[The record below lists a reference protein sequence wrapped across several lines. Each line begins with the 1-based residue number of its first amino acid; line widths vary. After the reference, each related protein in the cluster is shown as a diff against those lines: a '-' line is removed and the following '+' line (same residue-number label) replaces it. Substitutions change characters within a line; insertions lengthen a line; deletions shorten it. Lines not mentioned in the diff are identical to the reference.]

1 MNLKLRWYLLAIVSL
16 GFLLRVVW
24 LDRYPAGF
32 NPDEASF
39 GYNAYS
45 LLQTGRDEW
54 GEPWYK
60 LISNNLRAFGDD
72 KFPAYVF
79 LSVPSVK
86 LFGLN
91 EFATRLPN
99 AVLGT
104 LAILSVYLLTSRLF
118 PKSKL
123 WTALLM
129 AISPWHISLSR
140 GTFET
145 NALTLFIPLG
155 LYLILQGRFILA
167 AIILGLNSYTYLAAR
182 FLSLPMAAIT
192 MWLARVAK
200 PNWVKFGLVFLLIAG
215 PGLWHMVTSGNNRVA
230 DVGIFN
236 PTGGWQEVAD
246 RRFTARNLGLSDGLA
261 RIFNN
266 KAVYLATTTVKNYL
280 SYISWQFLFTQGA
293 GEADYG
299 VIPGRGL
306 LYFFEIPLLLIFLWT
321 FIKRQTKPALLLTLL
336 ILIAPIPATL
346 AKGPGLAANRAAAM
360 IPFLAIGSSWGLAV
374 LDSRGWSR
382 LLLGSVIIMSLLFFL
397 ENYIYHAPLLFGAAR
412 NSGIKEVFVR
422 TKQLTDKYADVRFS
436 RSLSE
441 PHVYVAFYWQIDPKI
456 YQQATTGWTNFDKR
470 YKFLDQM
477 DGYTLGK
484 YRFGDIHPT
493 DKTDH
498 PILYIGRPT
507 DFPPDFPEYFHIDY
521 PNGQTAIKVAEKLP

>member
-1 MNLKLRWYLLAIVSL
+1 MIKHKWYLLAIVTV
-16 GFLLRVVW
+16 GFLLRVIW

-60 LISNNLRAFGDD
+60 LFSNNLRAFGDD
-72 KFPAYVF
+72 KFPMYVF

-91 EFATRLPN
+91 EFAARLPN

-104 LAILSVYLLTSRLF
+104 LAILSVYLLASRLF
-118 PKSKL
+118 PQGRL
-123 WTALLM
+123 WAALLL

-145 NALTLFIPLG
+145 NALTFFIPLG
-155 LYLILQGRFILA
+155 LYLILKGRFVLA

-192 MWLARVAK
+192 MWVARTAK
-200 PNWVKFGLVFLLIAG
+200 PNGIKFGLVFLLIAG
-215 PGLWHMVTSGNNRVA
+215 PGLWHMLLSGNNRVA

-246 RRFTARNLGLSDGLA
+246 RRFAARNFGLPDSVA
-261 RIFNN
+261 RVFNN
-266 KAVYLATTTVKNYL
+266 KAVYLVSTTVKNYL
-280 SYISWQFLFTQGA
+280 SYLSPQFLFTQGA

-306 LYFFEIPLLLIFLWT
+306 LYFFEIPLLLIFIWT
-321 FIKRQTKPALLLTLL
+321 FIKRPSRSSLLLVLL
-336 ILIAPIPATL
+336 IAVAPIPAAL
-346 AKGPGLAANRAAAM
+346 SKGPGLAANRAAAM
-360 IPFLAIGSSWGLAV
+360 IPFLAICSGFGLAG
-374 LDSRGWSR
+374 LISRGWNR
-382 LLLGSVIIMSLLFFL
+382 LLLGLVIIMSLVFFL
-397 ENYIYHAPLLFGAAR
+397 EDYIYHSPLLFGIAR
-412 NSGIKEVFVR
+412 NYGIKEVFVR
-422 TKQLTDKYADVRFS
+422 AKPLADKYTDVRFS

-441 PHVYVAFYWQIDPKI
+441 PHIYVAFYWQIDPQI
-456 YQQATTGWTNFDKR
+456 YQQATSSWTDFDKQ

-477 DGYTLGK
+477 DGYTLGE

-498 PILYIGRPT
+498 PILYIGRPD
-507 DFPPDFPEYFHIDY
+507 DFPPNFPEYFHVDY
-521 PNGQTAIKVAEKLP
+521 LNGKTAIKVAEALP

>member
-1 MNLKLRWYLLAIVSL
+1 MIKHKWYLLAIVTI
-16 GFLLRVVW
+16 GFLLRVIW

-45 LLQTGRDEW
+45 LLKTGRDEW

-60 LISNNLRAFGDD
+60 LFSNNLRAFGDD
-72 KFPAYVF
+72 KFPVYVF

-104 LAILSVYLLTSRLF
+104 LAILSVYLLASRLF
-118 PKSKL
+118 PQGRL
-123 WTALLM
+123 WAALLM

-145 NALTLFIPLG
+145 NVLTLFIPLG
-155 LYLILQGRFILA
+155 LYLILQGRFVLA

-200 PNWVKFGLVFLLIAG
+200 PNWIKFGLVFLLIAG
-215 PGLWHMVTSGNNRVA
+215 PGLRHMLTSGNSRVT
-230 DVGIFN
+230 DVGIFS

-246 RRFTARNLGLSDGLA
+246 RRFTARVLGLPDGVA

-266 KAVYLATTTVKNYL
+266 KAVFVVSTAFKNYL
-280 SYISWQFLFTQGA
+280 SYLSPQFLFTQGA

-306 LYFFEIPLLLIFLWT
+306 LYFFEIPLLLM
-321 FIKRQTKPALLLTLL
+321 FIWAFIERPSKSSTLLVLL
-336 ILIAPIPATL
+336 ILIAPIPAAL
-346 AKGPGLAANRAAAM
+346 AKGPGMAANRAAAM
-360 IPFLAIGSSWGLAV
+360 IPFLAICSSSGLAG
-374 LDSRGWSR
+374 LISRGWSR
-382 LLLGSVIIMSLLFFL
+382 LLLGSVIIVSLVFFL
-397 ENYIYHAPLLFGAAR
+397 ENYIYHSPLLFGAAR
-412 NSGIKEVFVR
+412 NWGMKEVFAR
-422 TKQLTDKYADVRFS
+422 AKPLADKYTDVRFS
-436 RSLSE
+436 RLLSE
-441 PHVYVAFYWQIDPKI
+441 PHIYVAFYWQIDPAF
-456 YQQATTGWTNFDKR
+456 YQQATAGWTDFDKR

-477 DGYTLGK
+477 DGYYLDK
-484 YRFGDIHPT
+484 YRFGDIHPS
-493 DKTDH
+493 DSTDH

-507 DFPPDFPEYFHIDY
+507 DFSNDFAEYFHIDY
-521 PNGQTAIKVAEKLP
+521 LNGQTAIKVAEARP